1 MIAVFIRFKRCRVRL
16 IPYNFYYFDGGGGS
30 DEEYNIIL
38 YTACILYYILRHA
51 ETGPITI
58 HIYNNNCKLLFF
70 SRSSCTSISF
80 FLIFTISFSLRVYAS
95 LFHSSYPCLLRQR
108 ISQLSSGRATIILR
122 LIYAIPRL
130 HPSHVAPPARHPCDG
145 RWTHVLRRR
154 VYVYNS
160 SSSEIARFDSDLRR
174 THTHTHDTP
183 IAESWNL
190 KPSRWACLLIWERE
204 FVTTVEIN
212 PRDCFLILVAFFV

>member
-1 MIAVFIRFKRCRVRL
+1 V
-16 IPYNFYYFDGGGGS
+16 Y
-30 DEEYNIIL
+30 IIL
-38 YTACILYYILRHA
+38 YSPSRGNRSHYYTYVYI
-51 ETGPITI
+51 II
-58 HIYNNNCKLLFF
+58 IVNCYFF

-80 FLIFTISFSLRVYAS
+80 FLIFTISFSLRIYAS

-160 SSSEIARFDSDLRR
+160 SSSEMARFDSDLRR
-174 THTHTHDTP
+174 IHTHT
-183 IAESWNL
+183 IL
-190 KPSRWACLLIWERE
+190 PSSVVKFKTLPLGLSL
-204 FVTTVEIN
+204 
-212 PRDCFLILVAFFV
+212 DL